1 MHVNRGFNC
10 GTKNVLL
17 ILTCSNTDEKWWEDL
32 PEGGCVLIEPPGR
45 CMLLIKMTFADRRIY
60 QDWRSRVASN
70 TYFHKERDMTCIRW
84 PWIVPAVEMWM
95 KQEHCSAMTRDCQ
108 RNPGEKVVRLNQHK
122 KGAPSM
128 CAKSVGSRGSFS
140 TIEGSTACHRRFSR
154 SFEATARA
162 STPWTF
168 LICLWQNS
176 IWKVAKDAAPCS
188 SVFPEKKKNINR
200 SINRSFGRFFG
211 WFFSSQS
218 TAAVPALL
226 LDQEGK
232 PILTTDLFHRT
243 AELFYDVYAWLPKEF
258 R

>member
-1 MHVNRGFNC
+1 
-10 GTKNVLL
+10 
-17 ILTCSNTDEKWWEDL
+17 
-32 PEGGCVLIEPPGR
+32 
-45 CMLLIKMTFADRRIY
+45 
-60 QDWRSRVASN
+60 
-70 TYFHKERDMTCIRW
+70 
-84 PWIVPAVEMWM
+84 MWM

-108 RNPGEKVVRLNQHK
+108 RNPEEKVVRLNQHK

-188 SVFPEKKKNINR
+188 SVFPEKKKKTSIDQSIGVLVGFLGGFFRPNPLQRYQLCCWTRKGSLFWRRIFSTERPSSSMMSTPGFPRNSGSSTLRGTFTSGLWFRNVYDIKIHIWRSTRYYVYWNI
-200 SINRSFGRFFG
+200 
-211 WFFSSQS
+211 
-218 TAAVPALL
+218 
-226 LDQEGK
+226 
-232 PILTTDLFHRT
+232 PIM
-243 AELFYDVYAWLPKEF
+243 VYNP
-258 R
+258 